1 ASIALAAL
9 LLSAPALA
17 VRTHL
22 DVALPEEDFYAQ
34 TVFTASWSPDGSTL
48 VTGSRDGKLRFW
60 SWDGEN
66 LTHVA
71 TVDGH
76 EGDRPPEGYLRSLAW
91 SPDGTKLVTVG
102 FDGTIRIWDAA
113 SRSQERVITG
123 HDDDY
128 IRSVSFSPDGR
139 MFVTA
144 GNDG

>member
-1 ASIALAAL
+1 MVARRIDARHRQPRRQTAL
-9 LLSAPALA
+9 
-17 VRTHL
+17 
-22 DVALPEEDFYAQ
+22 
-34 TVFTASWSPDGSTL
+34 
-48 VTGSRDGKLRFW
+48 W

-144 GNDG
+144 GNDGTVRVWDAQTGAPIRTLEGHTGRASRLYSRLTAS